1 MCENKLTISEE
12 TKIRENDY
20 RKMAVYLQEHCC
32 VCRQVQLPDKTSYRE
47 ILRNTPV
54 LVILGGGHIAL
65 FLAKLGKMIGY
76 RIIVVDDRPDFAS
89 QERFPEAD
97 QLICLPFLQVFEKEL
112 LPEYASYVIV
122 TRGHENDYVCL
133 REVLGRTYSYVGM
146 IGSRSKVAFTRKRL
160 LEDGFT
166 EEVLSEIHAPIGLD
180 IGAQTPEE
188 IAVSITAELIQER
201 VSVQQTAVISEI
213 LEWLKTK
220 KEAMMMVTL
229 IEKKGSAPR
238 GVGSRLLV
246 CQDGSCAGTIGGGAV
261 EYLAQKHARK
271 LLKEKEELDVR
282 HYDLSS
288 QAAEAGMVCG
298 GNVRV
303 LFERVEAVL
312 D

>member
-1 MCENKLTISEE
+1 M
-12 TKIRENDY
+12 
-20 RKMAVYLQEHCC
+20 
-32 VCRQVQLPDKTSYRE
+32 
-47 ILRNTPV
+47 
-54 LVILGGGHIAL
+54 
-65 FLAKLGKMIGY
+65 
-76 RIIVVDDRPDFAS
+76 
-89 QERFPEAD
+89 
-97 QLICLPFLQVFEKEL
+97 
-112 LPEYASYVIV
+112 
-122 TRGHENDYVCL
+122 
-133 REVLGRTYSYVGM
+133 GM
-146 IGSRSKVAFTRKRL
+146 IGSSSKVAFTRKRL

-201 VSVQQTAVISEI
+201 AGVQQAMVVPEI

-271 LLKEKEELDVR
+271 LLKE
-282 HYDLSS
+282 
-288 QAAEAGMVCG
+288 
-298 GNVRV
+298 
-303 LFERVEAVL
+303 
-312 D
+312 